1 MCGRFS
7 LETNWTEMVRQF
19 ALRSNVDRGPA
30 LAPRLNIAPT
40 QPILMV
46 GELGGQERNALLVRW
61 GFLPTWVEDPK
72 DFPLIINA
80 RSETA
85 ISKPSFRHAMRH
97 RRALIP
103 VSGFYEWQRFGKG
116 QPSQPYY
123 VRPRDDGIIAFGAL
137 METWT
142 EPGGTE
148 MDTGCI
154 ITTAANDSFAPIHHR
169 LPLVI
174 QPKDFDRWLDCRTQE
189 PRDVADLMVPVQD
202 DFFEAIPVGKA
213 VNKVANDARAIQ
225 TRVEPMTDDGKA
237 PEAAEQQLSM
247 F

>member
-1 MCGRFS
+1 MCGRMSLDTDWSELVETFS
-7 LETNWTEMVRQF
+7 LTPN
-19 ALRSNVDRGPA
+19 ADRGPA
-30 LAPRLNIAPT
+30 PTPRLNIAPT

-46 GELGGQERNALLVRW
+46 GELGGQERNAFLVRW

-72 DFPLIINA
+72 GFPLIINA

-85 ISKPSFRHAMRH
+85 ISKPSFRHAIRH
-97 RRALIP
+97 RRTLIP
-103 VSGFYEWQRFGKG
+103 ASRFYEWQRFGKG
-116 QPSQPYY
+116 QPSQPYW
-123 VRPRDDGIIAFGAL
+123 VRPRDGGIVAFGAL

-174 QPKDFDRWLDCRTQE
+174 QQKDFDRWLDCRKQE
-189 PRDVADLMVPVQD
+189 PRDVADLMTPVQD

-213 VNKVANDARAIQ
+213 VNKVANAGRDIQ
-225 TRVEPMTDDGKA
+225 ARVEPLTADGDA
-237 PEAAEQQLSM
+237 PKPADQQLSM